1 MCTCVFQKLRI
12 RSRFPLHIDC
22 TFILLAHSDLDT
34 AHLAMSFCSSSGSLE
49 AMGFSKALAERA
61 LAATNGDIDASV
73 SWLLEHAGDQQQNQ
87 RVEPT
92 RAAAEGRSDAKQL
105 QVSSASALSG
115 SLEAPS
121 ALASSSPSAVAPA
134 PASAIDES
142 ALSSCPSH
150 ISPAPCDA
158 PRPSLSQISQPQLGV
173 VARAPANCLP
183 SLVLKE
189 PKFANTPPP
198 PEILCDLAFTCE
210 IMDDPVI
217 AVRRPGEEGG
227 GRGAGSP
234 LFTARSHFDHPRT
247 DAHAPPPSLRIP
259 PPLSISSPLPSSS

>member
-1 MCTCVFQKLRI
+1 MCTCVSQKLRI
-12 RSRFPLHIDC
+12 RSRFRLHIDC

-61 LAATNGDIDASV
+61 LATTNGDIDASV
-73 SWLLEHAGDQQQNQ
+73 SWLLEHAGDQLQNQ

-92 RAAAEGRSDAKQL
+92 RAAAEGRSDAKQQ
-105 QVSSASALSG
+105 QVPSASALSG

-121 ALASSSPSAVAPA
+121 ALASLSPSAAPA

-198 PEILCDLAFTCE
+198 SEILCDLAFTCE

-217 AVRRPGEEGG
+217 AVRRLGEGV
-227 GRGAGSP
+227 GAG
-234 LFTARSHFDHPRT
+234 RVE
-247 DAHAPPPSLRIP
+247 LRRI
-259 PPLSISSPLPSSS
+259 